1 MHPNSL
7 MIHPDSQ
14 SSLRIVIQTSISPF
28 TFIQTS
34 FYTVHPVIPI
44 TSLFSSY
51 PSIKIVHPES
61 SMHSEICG
69 VFFFFEHAFRGIDLL
84 VHTTCTLVCIISIFI
99 WTPPST
105 LSWN

>member
-14 SSLRIVIQTSISPF
+14 SSLRVVIQTSISPF

-34 FYTVHPVIPI
+34 IYTVHPVIPI

-51 PSIKIVHPES
+51 PSIKIKHPKS

-69 VFFFFEHAFRGIDLL
+69 VFFF
-84 VHTTCTLVCIISIFI
+84 
-99 WTPPST
+99 
-105 LSWN
+105 